1 MKNLIKNKYKQNNSP
16 FPNLTL
22 FEILLYRLYFKKI
35 LNSLVIYRQKHKLAN
50 F

>member
-1 MKNLIKNKYKQNNSP
+1 MYKQSFMKNLFKNRP

-22 FEILLYRLYFKKI
+22 FEILLSRLYFKKI

>member
-1 MKNLIKNKYKQNNSP
+1 MYKQSFMKNLFKNRP

-22 FEILLYRLYFKKI
+22 FEILLYRLYFKKN